1 MSSGQKRV
9 ICLAHKDLALSSLVS
24 EPDALTEED
33 MDALCAHDLVVDA
46 FVGIIDPLRPDV
58 PHSVAVAQKAG
69 VKVRMVTGDNLKT
82 ASAIADKAGIFR
94 TGDIAMEG
102 PEFRKL
108 TPAQLDEML
117 PRLTVPACP
126 PLPSWSQS

>member
-1 MSSGQKRV
+1 
-9 ICLAHKDLALSSLVS
+9 
-24 EPDALTEED
+24 
-33 MDALCAHDLVVDA
+33 
-46 FVGIIDPLRPDV
+46 
-58 PHSVAVAQKAG
+58 
-69 VKVRMVTGDNLKT
+69 MVTGDNLKT

-117 PRLTVPACP
+117 PRLTVI
-126 PLPSWSQS
+126 

>member
-1 MSSGQKRV
+1 
-9 ICLAHKDLALSSLVS
+9 
-24 EPDALTEED
+24 
-33 MDALCAHDLVVDA
+33 
-46 FVGIIDPLRPDV
+46 
-58 PHSVAVAQKAG
+58 
-69 VKVRMVTGDNLKT
+69 MVTGDNLKT

-117 PRLTVPACP
+117 PRLTVICFFIRLLKIIIAVDDDA
-126 PLPSWSQS
+126 QTEGQE